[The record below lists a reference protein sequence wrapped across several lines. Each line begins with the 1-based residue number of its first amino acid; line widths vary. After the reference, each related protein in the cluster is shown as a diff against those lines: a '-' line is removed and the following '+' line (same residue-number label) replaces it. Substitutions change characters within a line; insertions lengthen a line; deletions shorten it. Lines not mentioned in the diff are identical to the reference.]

1 MNKDIYQIFEAYNT
15 ESVDTTAIKKR
26 YDDGLKAITDAGLS
40 PKDLTSAKNA
50 LAQQWQSERQE
61 LGADAGGQDLQELD
75 TISDTQLIPGKTYCP
90 IQVSAD
96 SESKSLSIVRVQ
108 SPAQFVEQQGS
119 QLFFT
124 FNKKQVFSFP
134 DQNHYAS
141 EQIVAIFNNLTE
153 MSQVQ
158 ILIGINFVGSWQIDG
173 QEFAPPNIIKKFN

>member
-1 MNKDIYQIFEAYNT
+1 M
-15 ESVDTTAIKKR
+15 
-26 YDDGLKAITDAGLS
+26 
-40 PKDLTSAKNA
+40 
-50 LAQQWQSERQE
+50 
-61 LGADAGGQDLQELD
+61 
-75 TISDTQLIPGKTYCP
+75 
-90 IQVSAD
+90 
-96 SESKSLSIVRVQ
+96 
-108 SPAQFVEQQGS
+108 EQQGS

-158 ILIGINFVGSWQIDG
+158 TLIGINFVGSWQIDG

>member
-1 MNKDIYQIFEAYNT
+1 MKITEVMNLPNSQTIADR
-15 ESVDTTAIKKR
+15 S
-26 YDDGLKAITDAGLS
+26 
-40 PKDLTSAKNA
+40 
-50 LAQQWQSERQE
+50 LAQLKRRKQISEDE
-61 LGADAGGQDLQELD
+61 ADRSKEQYQNFIKSVQELD

-90 IQVSAD
+90 IQISAD

-158 ILIGINFVGSWQIDG
+158 TLIGINFVGSWQIDG

>member
-1 MNKDIYQIFEAYNT
+1 MNLPNSQTIAAR
-15 ESVDTTAIKKR
+15 S
-26 YDDGLKAITDAGLS
+26 
-40 PKDLTSAKNA
+40 
-50 LAQQWQSERQE
+50 LAQLKRRKQISESQ
-61 LGADAGGQDLQELD
+61 ADQARDQYQNFIKSVQELD

>member
-1 MNKDIYQIFEAYNT
+1 MKITEVMNLPNSQTIAAR
-15 ESVDTTAIKKR
+15 S
-26 YDDGLKAITDAGLS
+26 
-40 PKDLTSAKNA
+40 
-50 LAQQWQSERQE
+50 LAQLKRRKQISESQ
-61 LGADAGGQDLQELD
+61 ADQARDQYQNFIKSVQELD

-124 FNKKQVFSFP
+124 FNEKQVFSFP

>member
-1 MNKDIYQIFEAYNT
+1 MKITEVMNLPNSQTIAAR
-15 ESVDTTAIKKR
+15 S
-26 YDDGLKAITDAGLS
+26 
-40 PKDLTSAKNA
+40 
-50 LAQQWQSERQE
+50 LAQLKRRKQLSESQ
-61 LGADAGGQDLQELD
+61 ADQARDQYQNFIKSVQELD

>member
-1 MNKDIYQIFEAYNT
+1 MKITEVMNLPNSQTIAAR
-15 ESVDTTAIKKR
+15 S
-26 YDDGLKAITDAGLS
+26 
-40 PKDLTSAKNA
+40 
-50 LAQQWQSERQE
+50 LAQLKRRKQISESQ
-61 LGADAGGQDLQELD
+61 ADQARDQYQNFIKSVQELD

>member
-1 MNKDIYQIFEAYNT
+1 MEITEVMNLPNSQTIAAR
-15 ESVDTTAIKKR
+15 S
-26 YDDGLKAITDAGLS
+26 
-40 PKDLTSAKNA
+40 
-50 LAQQWQSERQE
+50 LAQLKRRKQISESQ
-61 LGADAGGQDLQELD
+61 ADQARDQYQNFIKSVQELD